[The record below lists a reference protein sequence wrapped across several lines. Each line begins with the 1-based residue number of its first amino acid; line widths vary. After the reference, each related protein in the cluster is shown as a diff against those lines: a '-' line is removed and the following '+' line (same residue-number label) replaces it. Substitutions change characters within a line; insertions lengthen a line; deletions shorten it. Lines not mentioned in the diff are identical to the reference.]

1 MENLF
6 KNQGLLW
13 WLIVSL
19 IVMTLIFEST
29 VILYGQIRSQP
40 LVGIEGLRRQGAKAP
55 CNFSKALLQSILI
68 HTNKTQYD
76 TRSAP
81 YAYPVN
87 GCNNIASPLPNVA

>member
-19 IVMTLIFEST
+19 ILVTLMFEST
-29 VILYGQIRSQP
+29 VILYGQIRSQS
-40 LVGIEGLRRQGAKAP
+40 LIGIEGLSLAP
-55 CNFSKALLQSILI
+55 CNYSKALLQSILI

-76 TRSAP
+76 TRSTP

-87 GCNNIASPLPNVA
+87 GCNNIASPLPTVA